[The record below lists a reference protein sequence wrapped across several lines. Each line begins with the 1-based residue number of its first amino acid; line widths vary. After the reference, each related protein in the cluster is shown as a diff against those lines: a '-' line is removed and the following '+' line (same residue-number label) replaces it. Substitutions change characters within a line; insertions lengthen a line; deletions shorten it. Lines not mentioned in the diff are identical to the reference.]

1 MKSRFPFAKIAAA
14 LLCAAF
20 SAFVSGCGG
29 VYLNEKYELLDG
41 TSPISVENGSGSKKS
56 SEKKYALYVAEP
68 EFSSFRNHW
77 KSDAWPGNIYYSNS
91 EMTESKVSDLK
102 SKFTFTSKKMT
113 ESEIQSYLTFTLPD
127 LVESTSG
134 ESITELLGRSRGYLA
149 FCPRYSS
156 SVKIVLKTE
165 DENTMELT
173 KVEDS
178 GSLGMNIEWNNYGY
192 VGDSVY
198 IFVDGEYEKTASTS
212 AGSATIDGLTSG
224 SHSVVLKNGNSS
236 DAVEISESKSVYLTL
251 TKQFL
256 LGAYN
261 SGDGTALLTLTN
273 KKYYP
278 YNSVYIWVDGSYK
291 TFISAASQYKSIS
304 LTNES
309 HIIVL
314 KDGSTS
320 SAQEVSNRC
329 SVSITRGDGEYP
341 FTLSA
346 TKNSSNN
353 SVTLSWTGSY
363 DGDHVL
369 VWKNGSCIYTN
380 QKGHYSTT
388 VSGLTAGSTYTF
400 VLRANQT
407 SGSPAISNSV
417 TVTMPSS
424 SSSSYTTLSVN
435 ADWVTGNIPSGTQ
448 SLVYRF
454 YASAGT
460 TYTVYWA
467 DSYRGTGSETLD
479 VMVSAY
485 SDSSFS
491 SAMFVG
497 EDSPT
502 GQTISRATSGYV
514 YLKVEPYTSGNTGT
528 FKIKVSS

>member
-20 SAFVSGCGG
+20 SAVVSGCGG

-56 SEKKYALYVAEP
+56 SEKKYALYVADP
-68 EFSSFRNHW
+68 SLYSFRNNW
-77 KSDAWPGNIYYSNS
+77 KSDALQGHTYYGELS
-91 EMTESKVSDLK
+91 ESRASTLK
-102 SKFTFTSKKMT
+102 STFDFTSKKMT
-113 ESEIQSYLTFTLPD
+113 KDEIQTYLTY
-127 LVESTSG
+127 SG
-134 ESITELLGRSRGYLA
+134 ESTRGENITSLLGYSRGCLA
-149 FCPRYSS
+149 FCPQNSS
-156 SVKIVLKTE
+156 SVKIVLKME

-173 KVEDS
+173 KAADT
-178 GSLGMNIEWNNYGY
+178 GQLGMNIEWNNYGY

-198 IFVDGEYEKTASTS
+198 IFVDGAYEKTASTS

-236 DAVEISESKSVYLTL
+236 DAVEISNSKSVYLTL
-251 TKQFL
+251 SSSL
-256 LGAYN
+256 RYSLHAYN
-261 SGDGTALLTLTN
+261 SGDGTVLLTIDS
-273 KKYYP
+273 P
-278 YNSVYIWVDGSYK
+278 YSNMFYVWVDGSYSQQ
-291 TFISAASQYKSIS
+291 TYFISKYASIS
-304 LTNES
+304 LSSGS
-309 HIIVL
+309 HTIVL
-314 KDGSTS
+314 KDGRSQYAT
-320 SAQEVSNRC
+320 ALSNSC
-329 SVSITRGDGEYP
+329 SVYIQDGDYEGPY
-341 FTLSA
+341 TLSYDI
-346 TKNSSNN
+346 TSPT
-353 SVTLSWTGSY
+353 SVTLSWTGNY
-363 DGDHVL
+363 YGDYVC
-369 VWKNGSCIYTN
+369 VWKDGRYMNTN
-380 QKGHYSTT
+380 EKGHYSTT

-400 VLRANQT
+400 VLRANSS
-407 SGSPAISNSV
+407 SGSPAISNLV

-424 SSSSYTTLSVN
+424 SSSSYPTLSVN

-514 YLKVEPYTSGNTGT
+514 YLKVEPYTSGRTGT